1 MERWIGKSTNS
12 IESFAA
18 NLPSVLARGLL
29 VRRIL
34 LEQLRARKDGKDL
47 DLTEET
53 KDEEE
58 TAESPRIFS
67 VNLYGNESD
76 YAYYFLINMLCACS
90 YSSMPPEIAEIILQY
105 IAKLRSEGKIEDK
118 AFYTEDVVQR
128 LGSVRDDL

>member
-1 MERWIGKSTNS
+1 M
-12 IESFAA
+12 
-18 NLPSVLARGLL
+18 
-29 VRRIL
+29 RRIL

-53 KDEEE
+53 QDEEE